1 MKKYEVG
8 KEAFG
13 HFGMNDYSLRGT
25 LNQTALVVLMRTTN
39 QSP

>member
-13 HFGMNDYSLRGT
+13 HFGMNDYSLRVT
-25 LNQTALVVLMRTTN
+25 LNQTLVVLMGTTN
-39 QSP
+39 QSI